1 MYKIRKTNKEGGT
14 MTNMEKL
21 QTAWDAKDLDGVKAM
36 FTEDA
41 IMVLLHENRTLRG
54 AEVEEELTAMV
65 LDEETVSSE
74 FRIIYENDECA
85 VTRERIAGLFF
96 GGQVSIVQLW
106 RDGQIYHMETSL
118 IKDNT

>member
-1 MYKIRKTNKEGGT
+1 

-21 QTAWDAKDLDGVKAM
+21 QVAWDAKDLDGVKAM

-41 IMVLLHENRTLRG
+41 VMIMLHENRTLRG
-54 AEVEEELTAMV
+54 VEVEEELTAMV
-65 LDEETVSSE
+65 LDEDTVSSE

-85 VTRERIAGLFF
+85 VTRERIAGQFF